1 MADLSLSDEQQ
12 LLQRSARDFVER
24 ECPLADVR
32 RINEDEGGF
41 SWELWE
47 KMAGLGWLGILIPTE
62 HGGAGGSLTDAAALY
77 EELGRGL
84 LPGPYH
90 SSAVVGATL
99 LLQSGSVEQKTLLL
113 PEIARGERIVA
124 LALTEPDYGWAAE
137 HVQMTARASGGGF
150 VLDGTKRFVPDAGAA
165 GTLIVA
171 ARTTAGEW
179 EEGVTLF
186 LVERDAPGVSLRP
199 MRGFSGEPLFDVTF
213 NGVDV
218 TRENVVGEVDDG
230 WRALEPSLDVA
241 TALLCAYIAGATRRV
256 YEMTL
261 DYAQRRVQFG
271 QAIARFQRV
280 QDHLVDMLN
289 HADAARWT
297 AYEAVWK
304 LETGRPDAR
313 EAVSVA
319 KAVASEGFYQS
330 CESAH
335 HVHAGVGSDKAYG
348 LYLYTQR
355 SRALY
360 HYLGD
365 PAHHRRRIARL
376 LFA

>member
-1 MADLSLSDEQQ
+1 MAALGWPGILVP
-12 LLQRSARDFVER
+12 VER
-24 ECPLADVR
+24 GG
-32 RINEDEGGF
+32 EG
-41 SWELWE
+41 
-47 KMAGLGWLGILIPTE
+47 A
-62 HGGAGGSLTDAAALY
+62 SLTDAAVLL
-77 EELGRGL
+77 EELGRGVV
-84 LPGPYH
+84 PGPYH
-90 SSAVVGATL
+90 SAAVLAATL
-99 LLQSGSVEQKTLLL
+99 LTQAGSAEQKAALL
-113 PEIARGERIVA
+113 PAIASGERIVA
-124 LALTEPDYGWAAE
+124 LALTEPDYGWDASR
-137 HVQMTARASGGGF
+137 VRMTARPLGGGY

-165 GTLIVA
+165 DTLIVA
-171 ARTTAGEW
+171 ARTTVGDADGIS
-179 EEGVTLF
+179 LF
-186 LVERDAPGVSLRP
+186 LVDRDAPGVSLQP
-199 MRGFSGEPLFDVTF
+199 MRGFSGAPLFEITF
-213 NGVDV
+213 HGVEVARD
-218 TRENVVGEVDDG
+218 NIVGEIGGG
-230 WRALEPSLDVA
+230 WRALELALDVA

-256 YEMTL
+256 FEMKL
-261 DYAQRRVQFG
+261 DYAQGRVQFG

-319 KAVASEGFYQS
+319 KAVASQGFYQA

-335 HVHAGVGSDKAYG
+335 HVHAGVGSDKAFG

-360 HYLGD
+360 HHLGD
-365 PAHHRRRIARL
+365 PAHHRRRLARL